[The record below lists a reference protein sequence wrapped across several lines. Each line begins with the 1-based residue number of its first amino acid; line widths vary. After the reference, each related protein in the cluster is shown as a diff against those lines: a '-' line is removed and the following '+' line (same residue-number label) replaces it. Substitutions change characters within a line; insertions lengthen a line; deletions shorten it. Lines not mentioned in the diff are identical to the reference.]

1 MNYFRYKVLSP
12 NGEIISGVI
21 KLPYQE
27 VISAVSHLE
36 RDGALAVDVRK
47 LGRLASFIANVGSR
61 SLQQSLKRT
70 EQAEILNNMSIMLR
84 AGIALTTAL
93 EEVAAGS
100 EHPRFARDISDII
113 RRIQG
118 GSAFSEAA
126 ENYTYIFPKT
136 AIQLIKMGEET
147 GKLDEM
153 MKDAADHLTRM
164 QQIVSDT
171 KQALLYP
178 AFVFITM
185 GAGLIFWFSYVV
197 PKIVSLFKEMDV
209 ELPAITLALLKISE
223 IVQSYLF
230 HIVLGVILSVFA
242 FIMARRSSY
251 RFKKLT
257 DAVFL
262 KVPIVG
268 TILSASLLAFITE
281 YFSMLINAGV
291 DILKSI
297 QILKNSVGNSVYSEK
312 LQEVSDALSRGEGI
326 ADSFSEVSI
335 FPSFVVR
342 MINIGEVSG
351 TLTGQLVYIADEYR
365 KRLSLLV
372 ATIGKMIEPV
382 VLIIAGVCFA
392 VIIGGL
398 FLPIYD
404 LVSQI
409 SNF

>member
-12 NGEIISGVI
+12 NGEIISGVV

-27 VISAVSHLE
+27 VISAISHLE

-47 LGRLASFIANVGSR
+47 LGRLASVIANVGSR
-61 SLQQSLKRT
+61 GLERKLKRT

-84 AGIALTTAL
+84 AGIALTVAL

-100 EHPRFARDISDII
+100 EHPRFARDIEDMI

-118 GSAFSEAA
+118 GAAFSEAA

-153 MKDAADHLTRM
+153 LSDAAEHLTRM
-164 QQIVSDT
+164 QQIISDT

-178 AFVFITM
+178 AFVFVTM
-185 GAGLIFWFSYVV
+185 GAGLVFWFVYVV
-197 PKIVSLFKEMDV
+197 PKIISLFREMDV
-209 ELPAITLALLKISE
+209 ELPTITLVLLKISD
-223 IVQSYLF
+223 IVQSYLV
-230 HIVLGVILSVFA
+230 HIVLVA
-242 FIMARRSSY
+242 IMAFFTFVMLRRSNY
-251 RFKKLT
+251 WFKKAT

-262 KVPIVG
+262 KMPIVG

-281 YFSMLINAGV
+281 YFSMLINAGI

-297 QILKNSVGNSVYSEK
+297 QILKNSVNNAVYSEK
-312 LQEVSDALSRGEGI
+312 LQEVSDVLGRGEGI
-326 ADSFSEVSI
+326 ADAFAEVSI

-342 MINIGEVSG
+342 MISIGEVSG

-382 VLIIAGVCFA
+382 VLIVAGVCFA

-404 LVSQI
+404 LVSRI
-409 SNF
+409 SAF